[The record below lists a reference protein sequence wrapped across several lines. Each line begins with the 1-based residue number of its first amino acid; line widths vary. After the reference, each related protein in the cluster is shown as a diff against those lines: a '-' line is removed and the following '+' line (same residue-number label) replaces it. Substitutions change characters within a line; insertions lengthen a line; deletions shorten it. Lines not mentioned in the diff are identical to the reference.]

1 MRVALMTSTFESI
14 FPQPGEDSG
23 RMLELVESYRPRI
36 ERMIEMRMT
45 PSLRQRVDAADILQE
60 ACVEVHRRLD
70 AYRSKPDMSLYAFV
84 RFLAIQALN
93 HEYRRHLGPAKR
105 DMRRE
110 VQLVPAGASTL
121 DLEMVSQTLVASGI
135 SPSESFENSEES
147 ESLRKSIEL
156 LDEEDLE
163 IIATRYAEGLN
174 NKDAAEVLGISQ
186 SAASRR
192 LSRALAHLEE
202 ACRNAPGRGST
213 PLSRE

>member
-1 MRVALMTSTFESI
+1 MTSTFLSY
-14 FPQPGEDSG
+14 FPKPDEDSEHLLG
-23 RMLELVESYRPRI
+23 LVESYRPRI

-93 HEYRRHLGPAKR
+93 QEYRRHLGAAKR

-110 VQLVPAGASTL
+110 VKLVPADRSTL
-121 DLEMVSQTLVASGI
+121 DLGIVTQTLVAVGI
-135 SPSESFENSEES
+135 SPSEHCEKSEEF
-147 ESLRKSIEL
+147 ESLRTSLEL
-156 LDEEDLE
+156 LGEEDLE

-174 NKDAAEVLGISQ
+174 NKDAAEVLGISE

-202 ACRNAPGRGST
+202 ACRDAPGGES
-213 PLSRE
+213 S